1 MTLGLSTNDVLT
13 ADEHLI
19 QSFADL
25 NALKQNE
32 ARTVINRAEGAYV
45 FDSEGNRFIDG
56 IAGLWCV
63 NIGHGRKEPIKAVTD
78 QLSELDYYSTFYN
91 FTHPSAAALAS
102 KIASLTP
109 PKLNHVYF
117 ANSGSAAN
125 DSAVRI
131 LHHYNQRLG
140 KPEKRM
146 VLSRIGAYHGST
158 YLSIAMTTPV
168 YSENWTGANDLVHHL
183 RSPHFWREGNGMTEA
198 EFLDALME
206 DLEQNIA
213 RIGPENIAAFI
224 AEPLMGAGGVIVAP
238 EGYHARALAICQANE
253 IKYISD
259 EVVTA
264 FARLGHF
271 FTSQDMFGIEPDII
285 TTAKGL
291 TSGYQPLSA
300 TIVSDEIY
308 DVISEP
314 GAKFLHGFTYSGH
327 PAASAVALAN
337 IELMEKEQLPEQ
349 VRTTGKLFENSL
361 RTLEKLDMVGEV
373 RGSHFMMGIEMVK
386 DKSNKTPFEQSEEIG
401 SKVSKAAQDRGL
413 IARPL
418 GNSLVMSPTLILSP
432 EQITQTAAILEDS
445 ISAVSKEVGIT

>member
-1 MTLGLSTNDVLT
+1 MEQFKSGNDVLL

-25 NALKQNE
+25 DALKQNE

-45 FDSEGNRFIDG
+45 YDSDGKKLIDG

-63 NIGHGRKEPIKAVTD
+63 NIGHGRHELIKSITD
-78 QLSELDYYSTFYN
+78 QLNTLDYYSTFYN
-91 FTHPSAAALAS
+91 FTHPSAAQLAE
-102 KIASLTP
+102 KITSLAP
-109 PKLNHVYF
+109 DNLNHVYF

-158 YLSIAMTTPV
+158 YLSIAMTTPA
-168 YSENWTGANDLVHHL
+168 YSECWTGANDLVHHL
-183 RSPHFWREGNGMTEA
+183 RSPHYWREGGGLSED
-198 EFLDALME
+198 EFLNVLMD
-206 DLEQNIA
+206 DLNETIYQ
-213 RIGPENIAAFI
+213 IGPENIAAFI
-224 AEPLMGAGGVIVAP
+224 AEPIMGAGGVIVAP
-238 EGYHARALAICQANE
+238 DGYHKRALAICQEND

-264 FARLGHF
+264 FGRLGHF
-271 FTSQDMFGIEPDII
+271 FTSKDMFGIEPDII

-300 TIVSDEIY
+300 TLISDEIY
-308 DVISEP
+308 EVISAP
-314 GAKFLHGFTYSGH
+314 GEKFLHGFTYSGH

-337 IELMEKEQLPEQ
+337 IDIMEREQLPQ
-349 VRTTGKLFENSL
+349 LVRTTGKLFENTL
-361 RTLEKLDMVGEV
+361 RELSQLDMVGEV
-373 RGSHFMMGIEMVK
+373 RGSHFMMGIELVK
-386 DKSNKTPFEQSEEIG
+386 DKANKTPFDKSVEIG
-401 SKVSKAAQDRGL
+401 SLVAKAAQSRGL

-418 GNSLVMSPTLILSP
+418 GNCLVMSPTLILTP
-432 EQITQTAAILEDS
+432 EQIKQVGAILEES
-445 ISAVSKEVGIT
+445 ISDVARQIGVA